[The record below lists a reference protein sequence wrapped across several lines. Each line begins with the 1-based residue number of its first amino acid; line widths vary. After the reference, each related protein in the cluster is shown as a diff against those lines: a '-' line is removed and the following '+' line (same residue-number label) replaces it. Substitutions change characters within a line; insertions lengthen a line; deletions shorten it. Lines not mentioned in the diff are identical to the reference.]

1 MASSTDEE
9 EVERAMDNANSH
21 DHPFWTHVVK
31 AGKTAAD
38 MTVDVA
44 AIAGISWMAVSGVEA
59 ATLQVVGGMVAS
71 IAIGKRYFQNSENR
85 TLNA

>member
-1 MASSTDEE
+1 MRMSEAQADETE
-9 EVERAMDNANSH
+9 H
-21 DHPFWTHVVK
+21 DHPLWTHVVK

-44 AIAGISWMAVSGVEA
+44 AISAIAWMAVQGVDP

-71 IAIGKRYFQNSENR
+71 IAIGKRYFQNDHKHAKSNG
-85 TLNA
+85 T

>member
-9 EVERAMDNANSH
+9 VERAMEDTNSH
-21 DHPFWTHVVK
+21 DHPLWTHVVK

-44 AIAGISWMAVSGVEA
+44 AIGAIAWMAVSGVDA

-71 IAIGKRYFQNSENR
+71 IAIGKRYFENSENR

>member
-1 MASSTDEE
+1 MSE
-9 EVERAMDNANSH
+9 H
-21 DHPFWTHVVK
+21 DHPLWTHVVK

-44 AIAGISWMAVSGVEA
+44 AIAAIAWMAVQGVDA

-71 IAIGKRYFQNSENR
+71 IAIGKRYFQKEKNS
-85 TLNA
+85 TVHGT